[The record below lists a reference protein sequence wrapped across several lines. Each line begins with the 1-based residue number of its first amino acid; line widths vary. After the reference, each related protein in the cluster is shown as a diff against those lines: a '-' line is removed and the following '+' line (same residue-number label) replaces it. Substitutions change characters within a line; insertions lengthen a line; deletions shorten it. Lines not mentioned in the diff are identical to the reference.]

1 MPGAGDDLSALFD
14 PAAVAVVGAS
24 DDRLKWGHW
33 LAVRALRGAGRRDV
47 HLVNRRGGE
56 VLGRPAHRSLLELPG
71 PVELAVLS
79 VPAAALE
86 QSVDDAIAA
95 GARAIVAITGGEQ
108 DGDAGGARDAAIA
121 ARVRAAGVRLLG
133 PNCLGVFDAGAELE
147 LVSNDLPRGAIGL
160 ISQSGNL
167 ALEIGG
173 RAAAIGLGFSR
184 FASLGNQVDL
194 QAAELV
200 RALALHEPTRLIA
213 LYAEDLGDGR
223 GARRGGR
230 GGGRRGQAGAPAH
243 RRALRGDRARGP
255 LAHGRARERRA
266 RGRGRVRG
274 RGDPARALAA
284 RAGRHRRGAPA
295 PPPRARPPRG
305 RAGRRRRPRRR
316 WPPGSLTRPGMEV
329 PALEAGLVARLRAD
343 LPAAAA
349 ASNPVDM
356 AGGGEQDVS
365 SFGRLAGRCWTR
377 ARSTP
382 CCSRATSAATATT
395 RTRCARSSSPPPRR
409 WPPRCGRPAARS
421 SSTACTRA
429 GRRSQRCAP
438 AACRCT
444 TTSSA
449 RSRRWRRRLPAP
461 PRRGVPALPPPAA
474 PVADRGYAATRSLL
488 EAAGVPFV
496 PAATVTDADAAARAA
511 AAIGYPVALKA
522 LGLLHKS
529 DAGGVVLGLA
539 DEAAL
544 RAAVAG
550 LTERLRP
557 PALSVERMAPV
568 GDGVE
573 LIAGTS
579 WEPRVGPLVMVGLG
593 GIHAETLRDVRVALA
608 PVDADDAEAL
618 LRSLRGAQLLLGAR
632 GRPVLDVR
640 ACAEAVA
647 ALSRVAAAHPEL
659 AELEVNPLLALPEGA
674 LALDA
679 RAV

>member
-1 MPGAGDDLSALFD
+1 VYAAGDDLSALFD
-14 PAAVAVVGAS
+14 PTGVAVVGAS
-24 DDRLKWGHW
+24 DDRRKWGHW
-33 LAVRALRGAGRRDV
+33 LAVRALRAAGRREV

-95 GARAIVAITGGEQ
+95 GARAIGAITGGEH

-147 LVSNDLPRGAIGL
+147 LVSDDLPRGAIGL

-167 ALEIGG
+167 ALEIGS

-200 RALALHEPTRLIA
+200 RALASHEPTRLIA

-223 GARRGGR
+223 GLAAAADDAGKPVLLLTVEHSAATVRAARSHTGALVSDALAVEAACAAAGI
-230 GGGRRGQAGAPAH
+230 RRVRSPRELVDTAE
-243 RRALRGDRARGP
+243 ALLRLP
-255 LAHGRARERRA
+255 RA
-266 RGRGRVRG
+266 RGRRVAVLADG
-274 RGDPARALAA
+274 GGHGGLAA
-284 RAGRHRRGAPA
+284 GLAHAA
-295 PPPRARPPRG
+295 
-305 RAGRRRRPRRR
+305 
-316 WPPGSLTRPGMEV
+316 GMEV
-329 PALEAGLVARLRAD
+329 PALGTGLVARLRAD

-356 AGGGEQDVS
+356 TGGGEQDVS
-365 SFGRLAGRCWTR
+365 SFGRLAGTLLDSGEVDAVLLTGYFGGYADYSDAVRPVELAAAEAMAAAVGASGRPMVVHSMHAGGEPLAALR
-377 ARSTP
+377 AGGVP
-382 CCSRATSAATATT
+382 VHDDVERAVAALAAT
-395 RTRCARSSSPPPRR
+395 
-409 WPPRCGRPAARS
+409 
-421 SSTACTRA
+421 
-429 GRRSQRCAP
+429 
-438 AACRCT
+438 
-444 TTSSA
+444 
-449 RSRRWRRRLPAP
+449 LPAP
-461 PRRGVPALPPPAA
+461 ARRGVPALPPPAA

-496 PAATVTDADAAARAA
+496 PAATVTDAGAAARAA

-529 DAGGVVLGLA
+529 DAGGVILGIA
-539 DEAAL
+539 GEDEL
-544 RAAVAG
+544 RAAAAG
-550 LTERLRP
+550 LVERLRP
-557 PALSVERMAPV
+557 PALSVERMAPL
-568 GDGVE
+568 GDGLE

-579 WEPRVGPLVMVGLG
+579 WEPRLGPLVMVGLG
-593 GIHAETLRDVRVALA
+593 GIHAETLGDVRAALA
-608 PVDADDAEAL
+608 PVDADGAEAL
-618 LRSLRGAQLLLGAR
+618 LRSLRGHPLLLGAR
-632 GRPVLDVR
+632 GRPALDVR

>member
-1 MPGAGDDLSALFD
+1 MPGTGDDLSALFD

-223 GARRGGR
+223 GLAAA
-230 GGGRRGQAGAPAH
+230 AGAAADAGTPVLLLTVEHSAATV
-243 RRALRGDRARGP
+243 RAARSHTGALVSDALAVEATCAAAGILRVRSP
-255 LAHGRARERRA
+255 RELVDTAEALLRLPRA
-266 RGRGRVRG
+266 RGRRVAVLADG
-274 RGDPARALAA
+274 GGHGGLAA
-284 RAGRHRRGAPA
+284 GLAHAA
-295 PPPRARPPRG
+295 
-305 RAGRRRRPRRR
+305 
-316 WPPGSLTRPGMEV
+316 GMEV

-343 LPAAAA
+343 LPTAAA

-365 SFGRLAGRCWTR
+365 SFGRLARTLLGSGEVDAVLLTGYFGGYADYTDAVRPVEL
-377 ARSTP
+377 AAAEAMAAAV
-382 CCSRATSAATATT
+382 RATGRPLVVHSMHAGGEPLAALRAGGVPVHDDVERAVAALAAT
-395 RTRCARSSSPPPRR
+395 
-409 WPPRCGRPAARS
+409 
-421 SSTACTRA
+421 
-429 GRRSQRCAP
+429 
-438 AACRCT
+438 
-444 TTSSA
+444 
-449 RSRRWRRRLPAP
+449 LPAP